1 MRIRRTGYKVLYF
14 MGCIAIYV
22 VITNVILL
30 PLLPAGPMRG
40 SIQLVLG
47 FLVVVGACR
56 LFRGPGED
64 IVPRRPWWRATNRP
78 KASIV
83 LGILNAIGILLGI
96 IVLVIGQ
103 LSTGELALTFY
114 DFLSAIEAAFLTWFY
129 FNSAIHLRYQIT
141 AQIGTH
147 SIATPSTP
155 A

>member
-1 MRIRRTGYKVLYF
+1 MRIRQTGYKVLYF

-30 PLLPAGPMRG
+30 PLLPAGPIRG

-64 IVPRRPWWRATNRP
+64 IVPPRPWWRAMNWP
-78 KASIV
+78 KASFV
-83 LGILNAIGILLGI
+83 LGILN
-96 IVLVIGQ
+96 
-103 LSTGELALTFY
+103 
-114 DFLSAIEAAFLTWFY
+114 AIEAAFLTWFY
-129 FNSAIHLRYQIT
+129 FNSAVHLRHRIT

-147 SIATPSTP
+147 PIARP
-155 A
+155 AIPA

>member
-1 MRIRRTGYKVLYF
+1 
-14 MGCIAIYV
+14 MGCIAIYI

-64 IVPRRPWWRATNRP
+64 IVPPRPWSRAMNRP

-83 LGILNAIGILLGI
+83 LGILNA
-96 IVLVIGQ
+96 V
-103 LSTGELALTFY
+103 
-114 DFLSAIEAAFLTWFY
+114 EAAFLTWFY
-129 FNSAIHLRYQIT
+129 FNSAVHLRHQIT

-147 SIATPSTP
+147 PIARP
-155 A
+155 AIPA

>member
-14 MGCIAIYV
+14 VGCIAIYV

-83 LGILNAIGILLGI
+83 LGILNAI
-96 IVLVIGQ
+96 
-103 LSTGELALTFY
+103 
-114 DFLSAIEAAFLTWFY
+114 EAAFLTWFY

>member
-14 MGCIAIYV
+14 MRCIAIYV

-30 PLLPAGPMRG
+30 PLLPAGSMRG

-64 IVPRRPWWRATNRP
+64 IVPPRRWWRATNRP

-83 LGILNAIGILLGI
+83 LGILNAIE
-96 IVLVIGQ
+96 V
-103 LSTGELALTFY
+103 
-114 DFLSAIEAAFLTWFY
+114 AFLTWFN
-129 FNSAIHLRYQIT
+129 FNSAVHLRHQIT

-147 SIATPSTP
+147 PIASP
-155 A
+155 AVPA

>member
-14 MGCIAIYV
+14 VGCIAIYV
-22 VITNVILL
+22 VITNVIFL
-30 PLLPAGPMRG
+30 PLLPAGPVRG

-64 IVPRRPWWRATNRP
+64 IVPPRPWWRATNRP

-83 LGILNAIGILLGI
+83 LGILNAI
-96 IVLVIGQ
+96 
-103 LSTGELALTFY
+103 
-114 DFLSAIEAAFLTWFY
+114 EAAFLTWFC
-129 FNSAIHLRYQIT
+129 FNSAVHLRHQIT

-147 SIATPSTP
+147 SVATPSTP

>member
-64 IVPRRPWWRATNRP
+64 IVPPRPWWQATNRP

-83 LGILNAIGILLGI
+83 LGILNAI
-96 IVLVIGQ
+96 
-103 LSTGELALTFY
+103 
-114 DFLSAIEAAFLTWFY
+114 EAAFLTWFY
-129 FNSAIHLRYQIT
+129 FSSAVHLRYQIT

-147 SIATPSTP
+147 PIATPSTP

>member
-1 MRIRRTGYKVLYF
+1 MRIRRTGYKVLYLV
-14 MGCIAIYV
+14 GCIAIYG
-22 VITNVILL
+22 VITKVILL

-47 FLVVVGACR
+47 FLVISGACR
-56 LFRGPGED
+56 LFRGAGED
-64 IVPRRPWWRATNRP
+64 IVPPRPWWRATNRP

-83 LGILNAIGILLGI
+83 LGILNA
-96 IVLVIGQ
+96 V
-103 LSTGELALTFY
+103 
-114 DFLSAIEAAFLTWFY
+114 EAAFLTWFY
-129 FNSAIHLRYQIT
+129 FNSAVHLWHQIT

>member
-1 MRIRRTGYKVLYF
+1 MRIRRPGYKTLYF
-14 MGCIAIYV
+14 VACIAIYV

-30 PLLPAGPMRG
+30 PLLPAGPIRG
-40 SIQLVLG
+40 LIQLMLG
-47 FLVVVGACR
+47 FLVIAGACR

-64 IVPRRPWWRATNRP
+64 IVPPRPWWQATNRP

-83 LGILNAIGILLGI
+83 LGILNAIGLLLGI
-96 IVLVIGQ
+96 IVLAIGQ
-103 LSTGELALTFY
+103 LSSGELALTFY

-129 FNSAIHLRYQIT
+129 FNSLIHLRHHIT

-155 A
+155 V

>member
-64 IVPRRPWWRATNRP
+64 IVPPRPWWRATNRP

-83 LGILNAIGILLGI
+83 LGILN
-96 IVLVIGQ
+96 
-103 LSTGELALTFY
+103 T
-114 DFLSAIEAAFLTWFY
+114 IEAAFLTWFN
-129 FNSAIHLRYQIT
+129 FNSAVHLRHQIT

-147 SIATPSTP
+147 PIASP
-155 A
+155 AVPA

>member
-14 MGCIAIYV
+14 VGCIAIYV

-64 IVPRRPWWRATNRP
+64 IVPPRPWWRATNRP

-83 LGILNAIGILLGI
+83 LGILNAI
-96 IVLVIGQ
+96 
-103 LSTGELALTFY
+103 
-114 DFLSAIEAAFLTWFY
+114 EAAFLTWSY
-129 FNSAIHLRYQIT
+129 FNSAVHLRYQIT